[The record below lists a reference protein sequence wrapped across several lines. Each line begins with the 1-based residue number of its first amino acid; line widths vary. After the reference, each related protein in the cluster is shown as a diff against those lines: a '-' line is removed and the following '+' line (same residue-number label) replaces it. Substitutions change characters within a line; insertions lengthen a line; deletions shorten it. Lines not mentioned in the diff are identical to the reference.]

1 MSRKSESIGP
11 IPQETARV
19 AKAACPQGSTFMK
32 MRDILGVLF
41 EDEMFAGL
49 FPHDGQPALAPWRLA
64 LILIMQF
71 VEGLADRQA
80 AEAVRT
86 RIDWKYAL
94 GLELEDEGF
103 DFSVLCEFRARL
115 IEGHAAY
122 LLFEAMLTY
131 LKQQG
136 LDLCR
141 RATADRCNACT
152 SCRAGHESCRLCRRD
167 LACRAQYTGRSCPEV
182 AALLRSG

>member
-1 MSRKSESIGP
+1 MSLKSEPIGP
-11 IPQETARV
+11 IPLETARV

-32 MRDILGVLF
+32 MRDMLGVLF

-94 GLELEDEGF
+94 
-103 DFSVLCEFRARL
+103 VRRVARSD
-115 IEGHAAY
+115 IPG
-122 LLFEAMLTY
+122 TTR
-131 LKQQG
+131 K
-136 LDLCR
+136 
-141 RATADRCNACT
+141 N
-152 SCRAGHESCRLCRRD
+152 
-167 LACRAQYTGRSCPEV
+167 
-182 AALLRSG
+182 